1 VAVDPEE
8 LRYAPRPP
16 SRWRWIMRGA
26 AVVAVLAILA
36 VAAIIGYRWTQ
47 DQYFVADHE
56 GNVTIFR
63 GVMADIPGVT
73 LKHVEEST
81 GISMDSLPE
90 FRRQQVDAGIEATS
104 RADADRI
111 VAELE
116 DSVPAEPSPSP
127 SPEDEKKDEKKG

>member
-1 VAVDPEE
+1 
-8 LRYAPRPP
+8 
-16 SRWRWIMRGA
+16 
-26 AVVAVLAILA
+26 
-36 VAAIIGYRWTQ
+36 
-47 DQYFVADHE
+47 
-56 GNVTIFR
+56 
-63 GVMADIPGVT
+63 

-81 GISMDSLPE
+81 GITMNSLPE

-127 SPEDEKKDEKKG
+127 SPEDEKKDEKKR